1 MLKASSFGM
10 EIFLG
15 VPSLSRLI
23 SKNCMNGVLS
33 NLSDRSYP
41 GILHANTNGRSLEG
55 RMAQRARGSV
65 APWGIRIT
73 RRSLGAAHPRC
84 EGDPGF
90 LPPGVSLILTFRA
103 GFGASIGQASAEPL

>member
-1 MLKASSFGM
+1 MLRASSFGM

-15 VPSLSRLI
+15 IPSLSGLI

-33 NLSDRSYP
+33 NLSDHSYP
-41 GILHANTNGRSLEG
+41 DILHVNNNGRSLEG

-65 APWGIRIT
+65 GNT
-73 RRSLGAAHPRC
+73 DHQQEPRC

-90 LPPGVSLILTFRA
+90 LPRGVSLNLTFGA
-103 GFGASIGQASAEPL
+103 GFSISQASAEPL